1 MDNVKN
7 NSYYLGKTK
16 DNLQFVCKHME
27 NISKEQFTN
36 NELLQDSMSF
46 RLIQISEDS
55 KKLTDAFKN
64 ERSDIPWNDI
74 VGLRNRIVHDYG
86 NIDFT
91 IVYDTLKNDIPEVLR
106 MIEDKI

>member
-7 NSYYLGKTK
+7 DDYYITKIK
-16 DNLQFVCKHME
+16 DNLQFICKYME
-27 NISKEQFTN
+27 NVSKEQFN
-36 NELLQDSMSF
+36 DNELLQDSMSF

-55 KKLTDAFKN
+55 KKLSDVFKN
-64 ERSDIPWNDI
+64 EKSNIPWNDI

-86 NIDFT
+86 NVDLT

-106 MIEDKI
+106 MLEG